1 MPELNQAPPTP
12 NAILDDVLSN
22 NTTAGTLGTGISR
35 LATKTIT
42 FTGADSLGLHGTAT
56 TCFTITGGV
65 VVIEYICGRVTT
77 NLAGASAT
85 ITLGTTQQ
93 TTKFIGTTTATTL
106 VTTAE
111 LWLST
116 TATAGSLAFPAADV
130 NIAVDENIILSSTH
144 ASADVTSGVLEID
157 VRWLPLTPTATLT

>member
-1 MPELNQAPPTP
+1 MPDLNQAPPTP

-22 NTTAGTLGTGISR
+22 NTTVNTLGTGVSR
-35 LATKTIT
+35 VATKTIT
-42 FTGADSLGLHGTAT
+42 FTGGSGLGLHATAT
-56 TCFTITGGV
+56 TCFTVTGGV
-65 VVIEYICGRVTT
+65 VVIQFICGRVTT

-93 TTKFIGTTTATTL
+93 STKFIGTTTATTL

-116 TATAGSLAFPAADV
+116 TATAGSLAFPAADI
-130 NIAVDENIILSSTH
+130 NIAVDEDIILSSTH
-144 ASADVTSGVLEID
+144 ASADVTSGVIEID
-157 VRWLPLTPTATLT
+157 VRWMPLTPTATLT